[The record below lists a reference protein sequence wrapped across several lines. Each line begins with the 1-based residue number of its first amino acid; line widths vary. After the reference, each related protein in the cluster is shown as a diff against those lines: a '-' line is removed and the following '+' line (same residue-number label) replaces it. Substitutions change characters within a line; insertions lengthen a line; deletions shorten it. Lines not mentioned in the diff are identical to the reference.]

1 MSASM
6 DNNTMYLCISDNMYG
21 IDFEKW
27 MSDEKTNSIRFTMT
41 HLQNLTGERLNSQ
54 QSHAVFTTGNINI
67 DMPYI
72 FQITARFFL

>member
-1 MSASM
+1 
-6 DNNTMYLCISDNMYG
+6 MYG

-27 MSDEKTNSIRFTMT
+27 MSDEKTNSIRFTLT

-67 DMPYI
+67 NIDMSYS